1 MDNYLRKFSGTLIA
15 ILILALL
22 LAYLFLFELKKTSEE
37 GEGNGVVFTDVKK
50 EQINEIS
57 LKYPSETVVCLK
69 KGEDWFVLEGSKE
82 FKADDNIISRM
93 IADISD
99 MKVEKVV
106 SENPTDLAGFGLG
119 EPKVEVLA
127 KASDKEIRLAI
138 GDESPV
144 GTGTYILANGENK
157 VLLVER
163 SSILSFLDKSVDD
176 IRDKQIVSLSEDK
189 IKGMRFKSGGLTFEL
204 ERKDGE
210 WVGKDILE
218 YVEIDQDKISGVAS
232 TLSRLRVSN
241 FESDE
246 PKELKSYGLDP
257 SSIEVELIGDGENTH
272 ILFGNKKED
281 GGYYLKLSSGDS
293 IYSVPDYVYNQ
304 VPKELNDFRVVRV
317 LKLDPEKVGRVEIER
332 AGDTISLLR
341 EEGNWV
347 LENEK
352 DKNVDEGKV
361 QELLEEINDIEVE
374 EFVDDNPG
382 DLAPYGLD
390 KPGIQITISEGDK
403 KTTLF
408 FGKTENERVYAK
420 VADERSVYTLD
431 NEILTVIPS
440 SKDELLEK

>member
-1 MDNYLRKFSGTLIA
+1 MGNYLKKFAGTLIA

-22 LAYLFLFELKKTSEE
+22 LAYLFLFELRKASD
-37 GEGNGVVFTDVKK
+37 GEKNGVVFTGVNE
-50 EQINEIS
+50 EQISEIS
-57 LKYPSETVVCLK
+57 LKYPSQTVVCQK
-69 KGEDWFVLEGSKE
+69 KGEDWFVLKDSKE

-106 SENPTDLAGFGLG
+106 SENPKDLAGFGLDK
-119 EPKVEVLA
+119 PKVEVLA
-127 KASDKEIRLAI
+127 KASGKEIRLAI

-163 SSILSFLDKSVDD
+163 ISIMSFLDKSVNN
-176 IRDKQIVSLSEDK
+176 IRDKRVVNLSEDK

-232 TLSRLRVSN
+232 TLSRLRVGN

-246 PKELKSYGLDP
+246 PKELKSYGLDSP
-257 SSIEVELIGDGENTH
+257 SAEVELIQDGETTH

-293 IYSVPDYVYNQ
+293 IYSVPDYVFTQ

-317 LKLDPEKVGRVEIER
+317 VKLDPEKVSRIEIGRGGN
-332 AGDTISLLR
+332 AISLLR

-352 DKNVDEGKV
+352 DKNIDEEKV
-361 QELLEEINDIEVE
+361 QELLQEINDITVE
-374 EFVDDNPG
+374 EFVDDNPS

-390 KPGIQITISEGDK
+390 KPEIQITVSDGDK

-408 FGKTENERVYAK
+408 FGKTENEKVYAK

-431 NEILTVIPS
+431 KEILTVIPS
-440 SKDELLEK
+440 SRDELLEK

>member
-1 MDNYLRKFSGTLIA
+1 MGNHLRKFAGTLIA

-37 GEGNGVVFTDVKK
+37 GEGNGVVFTDVNK

-57 LKYPSETVVCLK
+57 LKYPSQTVICQK
-69 KGEDWFVLEGSKE
+69 KGEGWFVLKDSKG

-99 MKVEKVV
+99 MKMEKVV
-106 SENPTDLAGFGLG
+106 SENPTDLSGFGLSQ
-119 EPKVEVLA
+119 PKVEVLA
-127 KASDKEIRLAI
+127 KAPDKEIRLAI

-163 SSILSFLDKSVDD
+163 GSILSFLDQSVDD
-176 IRDKQIVSLSEDK
+176 IRDKQVVKLSEDK
-189 IKGMRFKSGGLTFEL
+189 LKGMRFKSGGLTFEL

-210 WVGKDILE
+210 WAGKDILE
-218 YVEIDQDKISGVAS
+218 YVEIDQDKISSVAS
-232 TLSRLRVSN
+232 TLSNLRIRN
-241 FESDE
+241 FEDDE
-246 PKELKSYGLDP
+246 PEGLKSYGLDSP
-257 SSIEVELIGDGENTH
+257 GTEVELIQDGETIH

-293 IYSVPDYVYNQ
+293 IYSVPDYVFAQ

-317 LKLDPEKVGRVEIER
+317 VKLDPENVSRVEIER
-332 AGDTISLLR
+332 GGDTISILR
-341 EEGNWV
+341 EDGNWV

-352 DKNVDEGKV
+352 DKNVDEEKV
-361 QELLEEINDIEVE
+361 QDLLEEINDITVE
-374 EFVDDNPG
+374 DFVDDNPS
-382 DLAPYGLD
+382 DLTPYGLD
-390 KPGIQITISEGDK
+390 KPEVQITVSEGDK
-403 KTTLF
+403 KTTLL
-408 FGKTENERVYAK
+408 FGKTENEKVYAK
-420 VADERSVYTLD
+420 VSDEKSVYALHD
-431 NEILTVIPS
+431 EILTVIPS